1 MFYYDTLH
9 PDQVIE
15 IYNLIE
21 SMKDDFTI
29 CYPDNIHLKDL
40 FILHSNRLV
49 DTMHDFITTPD
60 QYKFYRLVRYFDSC
74 ISFSDRTIK
83 TFIEMFILNMELLI
97 QCLLKV
103 EYYEVMGKIERMMEM
118 VSEYFEYYQREVE

>member
-1 MFYYDTLH
+1 MFYDQLH
-9 PDQVIE
+9 PDQVLE

-40 FILHSNRLV
+40 FILYTNRLV
-49 DTMHDFITTPD
+49 DTMHDFITTQD
-60 QYKFYRLVRYFDSC
+60 QYKFDRLLRYFDSC
-74 ISFSDRTIK
+74 ISFSRSTIK

-103 EYYEVMGKIERMMEM
+103 EYYEVVGKIERMMEM
-118 VSEYFEYYQREVE
+118 VSEYFEYYQRQAE